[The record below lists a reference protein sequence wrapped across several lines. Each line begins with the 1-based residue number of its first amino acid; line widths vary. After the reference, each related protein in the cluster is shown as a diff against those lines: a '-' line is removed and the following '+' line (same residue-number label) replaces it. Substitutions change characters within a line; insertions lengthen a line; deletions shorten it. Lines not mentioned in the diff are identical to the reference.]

1 LDQAVLRK
9 LRQQKPSEFRRKQQQ
24 RLSVKLM
31 KLSAQKLKRRRV
43 RRRLI
48 FLLQSLLGRL
58 VAVQAVAL
66 AVALCSL
73 RLLGRAS
80 SAGSPDERPFGHEIP

>member
-1 LDQAVLRK
+1 VLRK

-24 RLSVKLM
+24 RLSAQQM
-31 KLSAQKLKRRRV
+31 KLSAQRLKRKRV
-43 RRRLI
+43 GRHLI
-48 FLLQSLLGRL
+48 SKKQSLLGL
-58 VAVQAVAL
+58 PVAVQAVAL